1 MSLAAGMR
9 LGAYEIVAPVGSGG
23 MGEVYQARDTRLNRD
38 VAIKI
43 VPAHLA
49 VDPAALARFERE
61 AQAVAALSHP
71 NILAIHDFGKDGAIT
86 YAVTELLEGDTLRA
100 RLDAGAIPTRRAVEY
115 AIQIVHGI
123 AAAHERGIVHRD
135 LKPENIFIT
144 KAGAVK
150 ILDFGL
156 AKTAESQA
164 LASAA
169 QVTGATL
176 PGTVMGTVGYMSPEQ
191 VRGLAIDYRTDIFS
205 FGVILYEMLS
215 GRRAFAGDSQ
225 VETMNAILKEDPPDF
240 ADINPSLPTSL
251 DRIVRR
257 CIEKEPAD
265 RFHSAHD
272 LGIALEALSGSSSRS
287 ATSIVA
293 PPAPR
298 RRRSIVAAALA
309 ASAVLAIL
317 AAFAAGRLSSPAP
330 ANAVPQYQRL
340 TFRRGPI
347 FSARLAP
354 VGGTIVYSARWD
366 GAIKQLFSI
375 AAESPDSL
383 QLPYDKADV
392 VAISAKNELAI
403 VSNRKPVRAYAQPGT
418 LARASLSGG
427 ASRDLLED
435 VQDADW
441 LPDGSNLAVSHFVNG
456 RYRLEFP
463 IGKPVYET
471 GGWISNPRVSPDGRY
486 VAFFDH
492 PIMGDDRGFVAMVD
506 GAGAKRRLSP
516 DYESANGLAW
526 QPSGKEVWY
535 AAAEKGSGR
544 ALRAAT
550 LDAHVRTV
558 LSVPGTLTLGDIAA
572 DGSVLLAHD
581 DQRRGIF
588 GLPSGE
594 TKERDLSWLDWS
606 QPVALSDDGKMLLL
620 TEEADGGGPGYS
632 VFLRRTD
639 GSAAVKLGTGEALAL
654 SADGKWVISQRLNPT
669 PAQLVLMPTGAGS
682 PRDLTNDSI
691 THLAASFLPDG
702 RRFMFVGFEPGKRPR
717 TWVQDLAGGAPRAI
731 TPEGVTGAL
740 VAPNGKAVLVRDDAG
755 VRKMYPID
763 GGGAPR
769 PLPSFEP
776 NEGVIAFAGDEALLV
791 ARRPTGSVAVDVLR
805 LDLATGVRTSIR
817 SISPIPESVG
827 QGGVG
832 QLLMTPDGRAYMYG
846 YGVTVSDLY
855 LVKGLK

>member
-1 MSLAAGMR
+1 MSLSAGTR
-9 LGAYEIVAPVGSGG
+9 LDAYEIIDVVGAGG
-23 MGEVYQARDTRLNRD
+23 MGEVYRARDTRLNRD
-38 VAIKI
+38 VAIK
-43 VPAHLA
+43 VLPEHLA
-49 VDPAALARFERE
+49 VDPDALARFERE

-71 NILAIHDFGKDGAIT
+71 NILAIHDFGRHGDVT
-86 YAVTELLEGDTLRA
+86 YAVTELLEGETLRV
-100 RLDAGAIPTRRAVEY
+100 RLTGGALPTRRALEY
-115 AIQIVHGI
+115 AIQIVGGI

-144 KAGAVK
+144 KSGAVK

-156 AKTAESQA
+156 AKTAESRA

-169 QVTGATL
+169 QMTGATL

-225 VETMNAILKEDPPDF
+225 VETMNAILKDDPPDF
-240 ADINPSLPTSL
+240 AEINPSLPSSL

-257 CIEKEPAD
+257 CIEKDPAD

-272 LGIALEALSGSSSRS
+272 LGIALEAVSGTSSRS
-287 ATSIVA
+287 AASIV
-293 PPAPR
+293 PLPARRPR
-298 RRRSIVAAALA
+298 STLLAAGIGAAALA
-309 ASAVLAIL
+309 VV
-317 AAFAAGRLSSPAP
+317 AAFAMGRVSSSGP
-330 ANAVPQYQRL
+330 ANTVPQYNRL

-354 VGGTIVYSARWD
+354 VGGTIVYSARWGD
-366 GAIKQLFSI
+366 GPVKQLFSI

-383 QLPYDKADV
+383 QLPYDWADV

-403 VSNRKPVRAYAQPGT
+403 VSNRREVRAYARPGT

-441 LPDGSNLAVSHFVNG
+441 LPDGSSLAVSHFVNG

-463 IGKPVYET
+463 IGKSVYET
-471 GGWISNPRVSPDGRY
+471 SGWISNPRVSPDGRY

-492 PIMGDDRGFVAMVD
+492 PIMGDDRGYVAVVD
-506 GAGAKRRLSP
+506 SAGAERRLTP
-516 DYESANGLAW
+516 DYESGTGLAW

-535 AAAEKGSGR
+535 SAAEKGSGR
-544 ALRAAT
+544 AVLAAT
-550 LDAHVRTV
+550 LDARVRTV
-558 LSVPGTLTLGDIAA
+558 LSVPGTLTLADVAR
-572 DGSVLLAHD
+572 DGSVLLVHD

-588 GLPSGE
+588 GVPPGA
-594 TKERDLSWLDWS
+594 TTERDLSWLDWS
-606 QPVALSDDGKMLLL
+606 QPIALSDDGKMLLI

-639 GSAAVKLGTGEALAL
+639 GSPAVKLGTGEALAM

-669 PAQLVLMPTGAGS
+669 PAQLVLLPTGAGS
-682 PRDLTNDSI
+682 PRDLTNDAL
-691 THLAASFLPDG
+691 THLTAAFVPDG
-702 RRFMFVGFEPGKRPR
+702 RRFVFAGFEAGKRAR
-717 TWVQDLAGGAPRAI
+717 TWIQDLSGGSPRAI
-731 TPEGVTGAL
+731 TPEGIVGTL
-740 VAPNGKAVLVRDDAG
+740 VSPNGKMVMARDG
-755 VRKMYPID
+755 NGLRKLYPLD
-763 GGGAPR
+763 GSGAPQS
-769 PLPSFEP
+769 LPPFAP
-776 NEGVIAFAGDEALLV
+776 AEGVIGFAADGVLLIGRFPP
-791 ARRPTGSVAVDVLR
+791 AAGTVDVFR
-805 LDLATGVRTSIR
+805 LDLATGTRTPVR
-817 SISPIPESVG
+817 SITPIPASLG

-832 QLLMTPDGRAYMYG
+832 HLLVTPDGRSFVYG